1 MIGCVKFPCGQRDR
15 RSPLHRGGFRRVVV
29 GIFAVLDTPEEI
41 DDERNLRQSR
51 STLPTRLAGSTGIQ
65 SVPNRVIASDAV
77 LATIVPTPMHPEHR
91 LEILAADLAL
101 LQLRMVDPRTDEKRL
116 PMRGSMG
123 FQRLT

>member
-1 MIGCVKFPCGQRDR
+1 
-15 RSPLHRGGFRRVVV
+15 
-29 GIFAVLDTPEEI
+29 VLDTPEEI